1 MAGSLYI
8 SSSAPRAGKSIV
20 ALGVMDILVRNMKN
34 VGVFRPILS
43 GIYPKDPLTELLIE
57 QYKLNVTYDEACP
70 FTYADMQE
78 YLAEGAHDRLQA
90 EVLRHYQAMAKNYD
104 FILIIGTDFIGP
116 TSSTELELNA
126 SFAANL
132 ASPVLM
138 VVSGKGETSTDI
150 DTQIDHSAHV
160 LGENGCV
167 QVAAIANRVSRDMI
181 EVVRSELAQSKRDFP
196 SFALADVPVL
206 AALTVGEVAA
216 SLHGTL
222 ISGTDENL
230 QREIDRYVA
239 GSGQVPM
246 VLDLL
251 DAGVLLI
258 AAGDRSDLAVAAA
271 AVASSTDMPSP
282 AGLVL
287 TCGVIPDDKTIHLL
301 KSSGLPVIA
310 VTPDTYQTLHALD
323 QIPGE
328 IRAKSR
334 RKILAALAEF
344 SRGVNESTLV
354 NRIQITKSTTIT
366 PLMFISKIM
375 DMARSEKQRI
385 VLPESHDDRILKAVD
400 ELIHGGICDITLLGD
415 EKDITTRVQHLGLD
429 IAGVEI
435 LNPETSSL
443 RETFAEE
450 IYRLRSEKGV
460 TEASALELA
469 KDPTYFATM
478 LVHMNYAD
486 GMVSGATHTTAETIR
501 PALQIIKT
509 LPSITLVSSVFLM
522 CLAEQVW
529 AFADCAVNPEPTA
542 HELADIAASTA
553 DTAVAF
559 GIDPKVAMLS
569 YSTGSSATGTDVDKV
584 REATRILM
592 GKRPDL
598 LVAGPIQ
605 YDAAVDAEV
614 ARTKMP
620 DNSVAGQAS
629 VFIFPD
635 LNTGNTAYKA
645 VQRSA
650 DVIAIGPILQ
660 GLAKPINDLS
670 RGCSVADIVS
680 TVAITAIQAQ
690 VRKRG

>member
-1 MAGSLYI
+1 
-8 SSSAPRAGKSIV
+8 
-20 ALGVMDILVRNMKN
+20 MDILVRNMKN
-34 VGVFRPILS
+34 IGVFRPILS
-43 GIYPKDPLTELLIE
+43 GIYPKDPLTELLIGHFN
-57 QYKLNVTYDEACP
+57 LDVTYEEACP

-78 YLAEGAHDRLQA
+78 YLAEGSLEQIQA
-90 EVLRHYQAMAKNYD
+90 EVLERYQTMSKKFD
-104 FILIIGTDFIGP
+104 FVLIIGTDFVGP
-116 TSSTELELNA
+116 TASTELELNA
-126 SFAANL
+126 SLAANL

-138 VVSGKGETSTDI
+138 VVSGNAENSTDI
-150 DTQIDHSAHV
+150 DTQINHSAHI
-160 LGENGCV
+160 LGDNGCV
-167 QVAAIANRVSRDMI
+167 QVAAIVNRVQSDMI
-181 EVVRSELAQSKRDFP
+181 DVVRNELAQSQREFP
-196 SFALADVPVL
+196 TYALTEVPVL

-216 SLHGTL
+216 SLDGTL

-230 QREIDRYVA
+230 QREIERYVA
-239 GSGQVPM
+239 GSGHVPM

-271 AVASSTDMPSP
+271 AVASSVDMPSP

-287 TCGVIPDDKTIHLL
+287 TCGVIPDEKTIHLL

-328 IRAKSR
+328 IRVKSR

-344 SRGVNESTLV
+344 SRGVDESVLV
-354 NRIQITKSTTIT
+354 HRIHITKSTTVT
-366 PLMFISKIM
+366 PLMFLSKIM
-375 DMARSEKQRI
+375 EMARSEKQRI
-385 VLPESHDDRILKAVD
+385 VLPESSDDRILKAVD
-400 ELIHGGICDITLLGD
+400 ELLHGGICDITLLGD

-429 IAGVEI
+429 IKGVEI
-435 LNPETSSL
+435 LNPATSDL
-443 RETFAEE
+443 VQAFADE
-450 IYRLRSEKGV
+450 IYRLRSHKGV
-460 TEASALELA
+460 SQESALELA
-469 KDPTYFATM
+469 KEPTYFATM
-478 LVHMNYAD
+478 LVHMNHAD

-509 LPSITLVSSVFLM
+509 LPTTTLVSSVFLM

-542 HELADIAASTA
+542 SELADIASSTA
-553 DTAVAF
+553 DTARAF

-569 YSTGSSATGTDVDKV
+569 YSTGSSGSGVEVDKV
-584 REATRILM
+584 RAATQLLIE
-592 GKRPDL
+592 KRPEL
-598 LVAGPIQ
+598 MVAGPIQ
-605 YDAAVDAEV
+605 YDAAVDVEV
-614 ARTKMP
+614 ARAKMP
-620 DNSVAGQAS
+620 NNPVAGHAT

-635 LNTGNTAYKA
+635 LNSGNTAYKA

-650 DVIAIGPILQ
+650 EVIAIGPILQ

-670 RGCSVADIVS
+670 RGCSVTDIVS
-680 TVAITAIQAQ
+680 TVAITAIQSQ

>member
-1 MAGSLYI
+1 MPGSLYI

-20 ALGVMDILVRNMKN
+20 ALGVMDILVRHMKN
-34 VGVFRPILS
+34 IGVFRPILS
-43 GIYPKDPLTELLIE
+43 GLYAKDPLTELLIE
-57 QYKLNVTYDEACP
+57 HFSLNVAYEEACP
-70 FTYADMQE
+70 FTYADIQE
-78 YLAEGAHDRLQA
+78 FLAEGAMDHIQA
-90 EVLRHYQAMAKNYD
+90 QVLERYQAMAKKFD
-104 FILIIGTDFIGP
+104 FVLIIGTDFVGP
-116 TSSTELELNA
+116 TASTELELNA
-126 SFAANL
+126 SLAANL

-138 VVSGKGETSTDI
+138 VVSGQAETSTDI

-160 LGENGCV
+160 LGDNGCV
-167 QVAAIANRVSRDMI
+167 QVAAIANRVNSDMI
-181 EVVRSELAQSKRDFP
+181 EVVRSGLAQSHRNFP
-196 SFALADVPVL
+196 TYALAEVPVL

-216 SLHGTL
+216 SLGGTL

-230 QREIDRYVA
+230 QREIERYVA

-271 AVASSTDMPSP
+271 AVASSADMPSP

-301 KSSGLPVIA
+301 KSSGLPVMA

-323 QIPGE
+323 QIPRE

-344 SRGVNESTLV
+344 SRGVDESVLV
-354 NRIQITKSTTIT
+354 NRIAITKSTTVT
-366 PLMFISKIM
+366 PLMFVSKIM
-375 DMARSEKQRI
+375 EMARSEKQRI
-385 VLPESHDDRILKAVD
+385 VLPESHDDRVLKAVD
-400 ELIHGGICDITLLGD
+400 ELLHGGICDITLLGD

-429 IAGVEI
+429 IKGVEI
-435 LNPETSSL
+435 FNPRTSDLLQS
-443 RETFAEE
+443 FADE
-450 IYRLRSEKGV
+450 IYRLRSHKGV
-460 TEASALELA
+460 TEEAAYELA

-478 LVHMNYAD
+478 LVHLNHAD

-509 LPSITLVSSVFLM
+509 RPNVTLVSSVFLM

-542 HELADIAASTA
+542 SELADIASSTA
-553 DTAVAF
+553 DTALAF
-559 GIDPKVAMLS
+559 GIDPNVAMLS
-569 YSTGSSATGTDVDKV
+569 YSTGSSGSGTEVDKV
-584 REATRILM
+584 REATEMLLQ
-592 GKRPDL
+592 KRPDL
-598 LVAGPIQ
+598 KVAGPIQ
-605 YDAAVDAEV
+605 YDAAVDSEV

-620 DNSVAGQAS
+620 DNPVAGHAT

-635 LNTGNTAYKA
+635 LNSGNTAYKA

-650 DVIAIGPILQ
+650 EVIAIGPILQ

-680 TVAITAIQAQ
+680 TVAITAIQSQ

>member
-1 MAGSLYI
+1 
-8 SSSAPRAGKSIV
+8 
-20 ALGVMDILVRNMKN
+20 MDILVRNMKN

-43 GIYPKDPLTELLIE
+43 GLSPKDPLTELLIE
-57 QYKLNVTYDEACP
+57 QYNLNVTYDEACP
-70 FTYADMQE
+70 FTYDDMQE
-78 YLAEGAHDRLQA
+78 YLAEGALDHIQA
-90 EVLRHYQAMAKNYD
+90 EVLRRYQAMAKNYD
-104 FILIIGTDFIGP
+104 FVLIIGTDFVGP

-138 VVSGKGETSTDI
+138 VVSGKQETSTDI

-160 LGENGCV
+160 LSENGCV
-167 QVAAIANRVSRDMI
+167 QVAAIANRVTRDMI
-181 EVVRSELAQSKRDFP
+181 EVVRSELRQSQRDFP
-196 SFALADVPVL
+196 SYALAEIPVL

-216 SLHGTL
+216 SLAGTL

-344 SRGVNESTLV
+344 SRGVDESALV
-354 NRIQITKSTTIT
+354 NRIQITKSTTVT

-415 EKDITTRVQHLGLD
+415 EKDIRTRVQHLGLD

-443 RETFAEE
+443 LETFAEE

-460 TEASALELA
+460 TQAAALELA

-478 LVHMNYAD
+478 LVHMNHAD

-509 LPSITLVSSVFLM
+509 LPSVTLVSSVFLM
-522 CLAEQVW
+522 CLSEQVW

-553 DTAVAF
+553 ATAVAF

-569 YSTGSSATGTDVDKV
+569 YSTGSSGTGTDVDKV

-592 GKRPDL
+592 EKRPDL

-605 YDAAVDAEV
+605 YDAAVDIEV

-620 DNSVAGQAS
+620 DNKVAGQAS

-680 TVAITAIQAQ
+680 TVAITAIQSQ